1 MLITGVLNWDN
12 FKIREMEESYL
23 LQPTDDNEENI
34 PQEVESIFDDSDT
47 LEPFEDETE
56 SRVINPNDD
65 ADLIYWA
72 AQFQIS
78 VADLKAA
85 IVLNGNSLKAIKKYL
100 SV

>member
-1 MLITGVLNWDN
+1 
-12 FKIREMEESYL
+12 MEDSYL
-23 LQPTDDNEENI
+23 LQPTDDNDDNI
-34 PQEVESIFDDSDT
+34 PQDVESIFDDSDT
-47 LEPFEDETE
+47 LEPFEDPNE

-65 ADLIYWA
+65 ADLVFWA

-85 IVLNGNSLKAIKKYL
+85 IVLNGNSLKSIKKYL